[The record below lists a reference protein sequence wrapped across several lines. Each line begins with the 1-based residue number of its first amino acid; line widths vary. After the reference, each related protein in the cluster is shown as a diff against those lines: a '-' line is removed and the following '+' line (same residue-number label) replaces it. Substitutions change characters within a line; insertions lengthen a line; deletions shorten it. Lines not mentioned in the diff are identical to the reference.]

1 MLSLGNDLENCAY
14 LWKTQVNHPRHLLQ
28 QLGGETLR
36 FVDREHN
43 CFKLLWI
50 NLFIDLF

>member
-1 MLSLGNDLENCAY
+1 MLSLGNHLENCAY
-14 LWKTQVNHPRHLLQ
+14 LWKTQVYHPGHLLQ
-28 QLGGETLR
+28 QLGGETFR